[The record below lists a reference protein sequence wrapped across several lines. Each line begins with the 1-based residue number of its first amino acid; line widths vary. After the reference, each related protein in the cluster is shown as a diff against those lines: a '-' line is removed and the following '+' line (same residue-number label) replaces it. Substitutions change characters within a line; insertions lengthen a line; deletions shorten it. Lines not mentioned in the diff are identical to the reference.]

1 MISCRSADRVLAPV
15 DVDVLPLDVSIGSV
29 AMLSAL
35 AIAQFLTAS
44 VFTTHSAAVFGVNE
58 ITGTF
63 VETND

>member
-1 MISCRSADRVLAPV
+1 LAPV